1 MAWAKT
7 RCEEMST
14 RTTKTTLKKEQFLE
28 VLEKKMGIV
37 SQATKAMG
45 LDRTTPYRWMRED
58 EDFKDAVSEVQNVVL
73 DFAEGKL
80 YELVQ
85 DKNPTAVIFL
95 LKTKGKNRGYIERT
109 EITGMDGGGLDVR
122 IEVVRNEGT
131 D

>member
-1 MAWAKT
+1 
-7 RCEEMST
+7 MST

-95 LKTKGKNRGYIERT
+95 LKTKGKNRDYIERT

>member
-1 MAWAKT
+1 
-7 RCEEMST
+7 MST

-122 IEVVRNEGT
+122 IEVVRNEGI